1 MAAGR
6 KRSWRLFPLTYWDAG
21 VDLAAGEQMAG
32 LVRELAVDT
41 PRRGVVAG
49 VGGFGA
55 VFDLAPLGLRDPL
68 LVSATDG
75 VGTKLRLAV
84 RAGALAGIGI
94 DLVAMCANDVLA
106 QGAAPLFFLDY
117 LACGR
122 LDVEEAAL
130 LVAGIARGCRIAGAS
145 LVGGETA
152 EMPGAY
158 REGEYDLAGFCVGA
172 VERERLID
180 GAAVREGDLLVAL
193 PSSGAHANG
202 CSVIRKIFAEYERA
216 GESAGRRLRE
226 LLAPPRMYVPAV
238 AALLREVPVR
248 GIAHITGG
256 GLPGNL
262 VRILPEGLG
271 AAVDEGSW
279 RWPELFRWL
288 QDWGEIEREEMYR
301 VFNCGIGMVLCIA
314 PGDEKRALD
323 RLAAAGEPDCWV
335 AGRVE
340 RVAAGAPRF
349 RFIRGGREA
358 GPDAAPRS
366 ETPSEC

>member
-6 KRSWRLFPLTYWDAG
+6 ERSGRLFPLTYWDAG
-21 VDLAAGEQMAG
+21 VDLAAGERLAG
-32 LVRELAVDT
+32 RVRELAVDT

-75 VGTKLRLAV
+75 VGTKLQLAV
-84 RAGALAGIGI
+84 RAGALAGVGI

-130 LVAGIARGCRIAGAS
+130 LVAGIAEGCRIAGAS

-158 REGEYDLAGFCVGA
+158 VEEKYDLAGFCVGA

-180 GAAVREGDLLVAL
+180 GASIREGDLLVAL

-202 CSVIRKIFAEYERA
+202 YSLIRKILEGDEQTPPPPDTP
-216 GESAGRRLRE
+216 LPE
-226 LLAPPRMYVPAV
+226 LLAPTRIYVPAV
-238 AALLREVPVR
+238 VALLQEVPVR

-271 AAVDEGSW
+271 AVVDEGSW
-279 RWPELFRWL
+279 RWPELFEWL
-288 QDWGEIEREEMYR
+288 QAQGKIAREEMYR
-301 VFNCGIGMVLCIA
+301 VFNCGIGMVLCVA

-323 RLAAAGEPDCWV
+323 CLAAAGEPGCWV

-340 RVAAGAPRF
+340 RVAAVADRF

-366 ETPSEC
+366 EIPSEC